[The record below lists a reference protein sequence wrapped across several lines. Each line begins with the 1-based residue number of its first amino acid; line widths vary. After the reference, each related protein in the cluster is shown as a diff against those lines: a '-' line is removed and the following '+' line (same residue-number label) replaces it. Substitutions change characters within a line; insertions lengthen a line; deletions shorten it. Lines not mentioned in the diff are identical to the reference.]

1 MRKPSIQSAKDDSPA
16 ASAAKAVKAAS
27 PSRKRADKSAARR
40 QAIVA
45 AALEEFC
52 GRGYAATRLDDIA
65 ARAGVAKGTI
75 YLHFKDKEALF
86 QEIVTSLLG
95 PVMSILEAPPSPNV
109 PIRIVLEGFAA
120 HFIREVYGTSK
131 GDVIRLVMTEGPRF
145 PQLAEFHYRHVVE
158 RAIAAMKKLLQRAV
172 DRGELADASLIAFP
186 QLVVAPMIMAIIWSG
201 LFDRFAPLDASGL
214 VRAHLDILFGQ
225 GRAP

>member
-1 MRKPSIQSAKDDSPA
+1 MRKPSVQSPKDGSPA
-16 ASAAKAVKAAS
+16 ASVAEAVKAAS

-52 GRGYAATRLDDIA
+52 GRGFASTRLDDVA

-86 QEIVTSLLG
+86 REIITTMLG
-95 PVMSILEAPPSPNV
+95 PIVSVLEIPPPPDV
-109 PIRIVLEGFAA
+109 PIRTVVERLAA
-120 HFIREVYGTSK
+120 HFIREVYRTPK
-131 GDVIRLVMTEGPRF
+131 GDVIRLVLTEGPRF

-158 RAIAAMKKLLQRAV
+158 RAIAAMKKLLQQAL
-172 DRGELADASLIAFP
+172 DRGEIADASLIEFP

-201 LFDRFAPLDASGL
+201 LFDRIAPLDAPGL
-214 VRAHLDILFGQ
+214 VRAHLDILFGK